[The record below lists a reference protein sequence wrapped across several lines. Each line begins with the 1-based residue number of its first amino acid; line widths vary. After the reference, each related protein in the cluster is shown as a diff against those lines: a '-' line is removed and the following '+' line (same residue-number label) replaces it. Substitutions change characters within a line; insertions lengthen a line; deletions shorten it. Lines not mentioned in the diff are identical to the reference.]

1 MQPKF
6 FRAVFVSFGLCA
18 AIHAGNAEIIRSFN
32 SDVRLQ
38 KDSTLDV
45 TETILMDFQ
54 GASRHG
60 INRDIPVKYE
70 RQNNTYSIHLKILGV
85 TDENNNPLTYK
96 ATNSGPDLNIRIGDP
111 DTLITGVHTYKL
123 HYTVLRA
130 VNFFGGE
137 PEVYWNA
144 TGNESIFPIQQAV
157 TRFFPPPGVSVNQL
171 ISKSYVGPPGATT
184 PASTLNESND
194 VAFYATNLNA
204 GEGLTFAVRLPRGSV
219 VPPSIAQ
226 TFWWYFMDWWPA
238 FIAPLLALLILI
250 SLYLRGGRDIDGNQ
264 AVAVEWTPPSD
275 LSPAEVGT
283 LMDEHCDVSDIISTL
298 LDLAARGYLQIH
310 ENEKKGFL
318 FLSSKDYTFVRNAP
332 DPAGDILAKHEK
344 EFLEGLFDSSYG
356 SSGLETSMM
365 EVIAAH
371 QKARPQRALPSKQ
384 AAGANTFGLSD
395 PAALLTAGTVST
407 KHQTQPHIS
416 APPLPI
422 KPTTTN
428 QAVQLSDLKDKFYT
442 HVSTIRDFVYDEL
455 TSKNLFVHNP
465 EETRGKY
472 KGAAMILA
480 VAGFVMFTF
489 SLPWA
494 IGLLI
499 SAVLCYLS
507 MNAMPAK
514 TATGSRKLRECEG
527 FARFVK
533 LVEKPRLEMM
543 HKENPE
549 IFGRLLPY
557 AVVLGVADQWAEG
570 FDGLLTEP
578 PSWYFPYGYGAG
590 YMFSSR
596 MFMNDMGSSMNSMAS
611 TFTSVP
617 TSSSSGAG
625 GGFSGISGGFSGGGF
640 GGGGVGSW

>member
-1 MQPKF
+1 MQQKI
-6 FRAVFVSFGLCA
+6 FRAVFVCFVLCA
-18 AIHAGNAEIIRSFN
+18 AIHVANAEVIRSFN

-45 TETILMDFQ
+45 TETIVMDFE

-60 INRDIPVKYE
+60 IYRDIPVKYE
-70 RQNNTYSIHLKILGV
+70 RHNNTYSIYLKILSI

-96 ATNSGPDLNIRIGDP
+96 STGSGRNLDIRIGNA

-130 VNFFGGE
+130 VNYYDGK

-144 TGNESIFPIQQAV
+144 TGNEWPFAMQQTIA
-157 TRFFPPPGVSVNQL
+157 RFYPPANVSLDQL
-171 ISKSYVGPPGATT
+171 KMQSFFGPPGATN
-184 PASTLNESND
+184 PASSKDETHD
-194 VAFYATNLNA
+194 VAFYTTNLNA
-204 GEGLTFAVRLPRGSV
+204 GEGLTFVVGLPEGSV
-219 VPPSIAQ
+219 VPPSLAQ
-226 TFWWYFMDWWPA
+226 TFWWYFVDWWAA
-238 FIAPLLALLILI
+238 FVIPLFVLLGLVA
-250 SLYLRGGRDIDGNQ
+250 LYLQGGRDIDGNQ

-356 SSGLETSMM
+356 GSGLEASMM

-371 QKARPQRALPSKQ
+371 QKTRPQPSPPPKQ
-384 AAGANTFGLSD
+384 AAGANAFGISD

-407 KHQTQPHIS
+407 KQQPQAPVS
-416 APPLPI
+416 APPAPI
-422 KPTTTN
+422 KPTATN

-442 HVSTIRDFVYDEL
+442 HVSTIRDYIYDEL

-472 KGAAMILA
+472 KSAALILA
-480 VAGFVMFTF
+480 IAGFVMFTF

-570 FDGLLTEP
+570 FEGLLTEP
-578 PSWYFPYGYGAG
+578 PSWYFPYGYGSG
-590 YMFSSR
+590 YIFSSR

-625 GGFSGISGGFSGGGF
+625 GGFSGFSGGFSGGGF
-640 GGGGVGSW
+640 GGGGGGSW